1 MIEAL
6 RDDEL
11 VNRMGGRFQ
20 FTSLVQHRM
29 RELMD
34 GARPLIDR
42 QGRNDLEVAIAE
54 IVDGK
59 IAPGY
64 HEEEPAETSLD

>member
-1 MIEAL
+1 
-6 RDDEL
+6 
-11 VNRMGGRFQ
+11 
-20 FTSLVQHRM
+20 
-29 RELMD
+29 MD

-59 IAPGY
+59 IAPAY
-64 HEEEPAETSLD
+64 HEEEPVETSLD